1 MKKRHDDER
10 FKLFV
15 RLLYPDKL
23 RYIKKEKAYII
34 LWYTN
39 SHNFT
44 DIDNYTS
51 VIEKF
56 IPWSEILRKKQV
68 SKKSR
73 KDLLRDLEIIVKFR
87 IQEEYK
93 GERNMMKNLINIV
106 KKMRKGQH
114 DKEWTRQYS
123 ENFSKYKMAVKEY
136 YEGKGDFPIFD
147 LKNGAIIMVETDR

>member
-1 MKKRHDDER
+1 MKKIYKNER
-10 FKLFV
+10 FELYTMV
-15 RLLYPDKL
+15 LYPDRL

-39 SHNFT
+39 SHNFI

-56 IPWSEILRKKQV
+56 ISRSEILRKKQA

-87 IQEEYK
+87 IQDEWE

-106 KKMRKGQH
+106 KKRRIRAS
-114 DKEWTRQYS
+114 KEWTRQYS

-136 YEGKGDFPIFD
+136 YEGKGNFPIFD
-147 LKNGAIIMVETDR
+147 LKNGAIIIIEEDR